1 MYQHPNGKNWTR
13 KLSIL
18 KRQIKF
24 DCNIFYNSDCQRE
37 VENMKEQISMF
48 IEMIAAKD
56 EIVVSMTNRVS
67 QKLCLSVIQ
76 QLIFEWM

>member
-1 MYQHPNGKNWTR
+1 M
-13 KLSIL
+13 LSIV
-18 KRQIKF
+18 KPQIKF

-56 EIVVSMTNRVS
+56 EVVVSMTNRVS
-67 QKLCLSVIQ
+67 KKIMFIDHMI
-76 QLIFEWM
+76 LIF